1 MSPTRKNNRII
12 LPPLSSSIIN
22 AHREQ
27 LKQLNKTTSSRS
39 KRKNSQSRKLS
50 SSIKLTRE
58 QKTQLKEVM
67 KDSKF
72 DNKLN
77 IKVLRKPTQEEQI
90 EIIKKNAEQNPNLPR
105 KIRKIE
111 KKYNNNLSSHR

>member
-1 MSPTRKNNRII
+1 MSPTRKNRNIII
-12 LPPLSSSIIN
+12 LPPFSENFI
-22 AHREQ
+22 EQ
-27 LKQLNKTTSSRS
+27 QKKKIQRLNKTTSSRS
-39 KRKNSQSRKLS
+39 KREKSQSRKLS

-77 IKVLRKPTQEEQI
+77 KKVLRKPTQEEQI
-90 EIIKKNAEQNPNLPR
+90 EIIKKTAEQNPHSSR
-105 KIRKIE
+105 E
-111 KKYNNNLSSHR
+111 KRIKKSYYNGMYDNK